1 MTDKKYYLETNALYS
16 IRTINESHLENSFTS
31 VLAIFELISGI
42 KAINF
47 TKRKSIL
54 NYIRVLKLHVDWR
67 MPEEMLFSSFSVLN
81 DFKFTDFRQ
90 DALGRLIK
98 LISNSDSIEDVFAAD
113 QRDNPKMGLDYFI
126 NLDDQ
131 YNLNFVSAT
140 VTGTK
145 NLKLAFETADH
156 EPLVLNNKAYDFSS
170 HKAMEHL
177 FTTEPSINRG
187 ITILA
192 FANRFLTPAVMEAG
206 ISEETLYN
214 SYNGYAD
221 KFIDV
226 YAARTNH
233 YTIQKTAPQTNDFTD
248 LLHLLY
254 LSDWKGI
261 KIISND
267 SLYAKICPDL
277 LLPIESLKN

>member
-1 MTDKKYYLETNALYS
+1 MNKKYYLETNALYS
-16 IRTINESHLENSFTS
+16 IRTINKGHLENSFTS

-42 KAINF
+42 KEINF
-47 TKRKSIL
+47 AKRKSIL
-54 NYIRVLKLHVDWR
+54 NSIRALKVHVDWR

-90 DALGRLIK
+90 EALGRLIK
-98 LISNSDSIEDVFAAD
+98 LISNSDSIEEVFAAD

-140 VTGTK
+140 VTGNK

-206 ISEETLYN
+206 ISEEILYN
-214 SYNGYAD
+214 SYNGGMR
-221 KFIDV
+221 INLLTCI
-226 YAARTNH
+226 RQEQI
-233 YTIQKTAPQTNDFTD
+233 TIPFKKRPRKQMT
-248 LLHLLY
+248 LLIY
-254 LSDWKGI
+254 CTCSTF
-261 KIISND
+261 
-267 SLYAKICPDL
+267 
-277 LLPIESLKN
+277 PIGKA